1 MRVTLS
7 DPLVMV
13 EGWTGDL
20 DKAGEY
26 TLRIHKT
33 PDELRL
39 EKEELKRLGLD
50 HDDPVTGRK
59 AKHINQYHNYART
72 CISHAPGRTDVA
84 YFLPGLWPRIK
95 QMLDEKGE
103 RYEIVDK
110 RNPAIRPPL
119 DYTAFQGVEF
129 RETQDMAV
137 ALISQL
143 DCGIIE
149 TTTGYGKCH
158 HGDTPILMY
167 DGSIKKA
174 RDIQIGDMLMGD
186 DSTPRHV
193 LSLTKGRGP
202 MYRYKPLRGD
212 SYIFNGSHMLSLVN
226 CSSRAMRVG
235 GKTYGKGDILDISIE
250 DYLNLSQTKKHV
262 LKGYRSSG
270 IEFSQHA
277 QQPLDPY
284 FVGVYLGDGTEC
296 CGELTTPDY
305 EILDY
310 CRVYGEQLGWQVD
323 VIHDNKCTGLKFKTR
338 DQRHRRTKAPII
350 KIREAC
356 GILKGTKGK
365 RIIDVYKF
373 GTREQRLKLLAGLID
388 TDGYLV
394 NDSMYEITTKWDAMA
409 EDILFVARSVG
420 LYAHDTY
427 GPKKCTNT
435 GAVGWYHRIDI
446 SGEIYNIPVK
456 VARKKASIRKHGTD
470 SLHVGFRLESLPEDE
485 YYGFAVD
492 GNHRYLLG
500 DFTVTHNSFIISLL
514 CKAYP
519 TLNIVVATSS
529 TRVVST
535 LYEYLCKTIPGQV
548 GMLGAG
554 RDTTS
559 GKRVVCTTLKSLGN
573 IPPEKVQLVF
583 VDECHVVGDNLAGAD
598 LMKFKWARRFGFSA
612 SPVRNDGSARVM
624 EALLGPTILKMTYQE
639 AADAGMVTPMKYL
652 MLPCNA
658 CPQVALKR
666 GIGDFALRRW
676 SYWRNKSRNGVI
688 RSFVMD
694 LKKRYDGQILIVVS
708 TMEHAIALHLMLP
721 WFVVAHGENF
731 NKEKLEAAF
740 PAEKYPSLNL
750 EQYKLNTKQMERM
763 QGAFAKG
770 TLRYVIATKSWKQGV
785 NFEHLAV
792 VVRADGDVSDIEC
805 IQIPGRASRLDNEKE
820 WAYLVDILDLFSP
833 WATQRANA
841 RIEEYENQQ
850 WKQINYM
857 EMMNGIGRTATT
869 HDDQPAG

>member
-95 QMLDEKGE
+95 QMLDGKGE

-119 DYTAFQGVEF
+119 DYTAFNGVTF

-149 TTTGYGKCH
+149 TTTGYGK
-158 HGDTPILMY
+158 
-167 DGSIKKA
+167 S
-174 RDIQIGDMLMGD
+174 ML
-186 DSTPRHV
+186 
-193 LSLTKGRGP
+193 
-202 MYRYKPLRGD
+202 
-212 SYIFNGSHMLSLVN
+212 
-226 CSSRAMRVG
+226 
-235 GKTYGKGDILDISIE
+235 
-250 DYLNLSQTKKHV
+250 
-262 LKGYRSSG
+262 
-270 IEFSQHA
+270 
-277 QQPLDPY
+277 
-284 FVGVYLGDGTEC
+284 
-296 CGELTTPDY
+296 
-305 EILDY
+305 
-310 CRVYGEQLGWQVD
+310 
-323 VIHDNKCTGLKFKTR
+323 
-338 DQRHRRTKAPII
+338 
-350 KIREAC
+350 
-356 GILKGTKGK
+356 
-365 RIIDVYKF
+365 
-373 GTREQRLKLLAGLID
+373 
-388 TDGYLV
+388 
-394 NDSMYEITTKWDAMA
+394 
-409 EDILFVARSVG
+409 
-420 LYAHDTY
+420 
-427 GPKKCTNT
+427 
-435 GAVGWYHRIDI
+435 
-446 SGEIYNIPVK
+446 
-456 VARKKASIRKHGTD
+456 
-470 SLHVGFRLESLPEDE
+470 
-485 YYGFAVD
+485 
-492 GNHRYLLG
+492 
-500 DFTVTHNSFIISLL
+500 ISLL

-583 VDECHVVGDNLAGAD
+583 VDECHAVGDNLAGAD

-694 LKKRYDGQILIVVS
+694 LKKRYDGQILIMVS

-731 NKEKLEAAF
+731 NKEKLETAF

-792 VVRADGDVSDIEC
+792 IVRADGDVSDIEC